1 MEQNWQE
8 QNQKVA
14 DDQPSCDGNNKG
26 GHWLQNSL
34 KIVGRKNVKGQK
46 QERKR
51 VYPNDSRRNCKNRR
65 SGAHKNTDIKVRT
78 SQTDSVTDRIC
89 SVTCPN
95 PSYKN
100 FTLAVRAVG
109 KRAPGFSAGI
119 LLLLKALEYPLEI
132 RGYCR

>member
-1 MEQNWQE
+1 MEQNRQE
-8 QNQKVA
+8 QNQEAA

-26 GHWLQNSL
+26 GHWLRNSL

-100 FTLAVRAVG
+100 FTLAISLLAVLFLRKVG
-109 KRAPGFSAGI
+109 
-119 LLLLKALEYPLEI
+119 LLSFGLARCVDLAIYS
-132 RGYCR
+132 